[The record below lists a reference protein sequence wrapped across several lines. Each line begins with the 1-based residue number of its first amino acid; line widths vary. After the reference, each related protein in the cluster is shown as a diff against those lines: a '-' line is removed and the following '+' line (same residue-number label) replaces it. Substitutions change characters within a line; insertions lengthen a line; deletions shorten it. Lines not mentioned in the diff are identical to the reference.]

1 MVKQARFLT
10 ILLLLTLVAAGC
22 ESRGG
27 DSHALPP
34 APSSPKVVLIGIA
47 GITWEDLTAAEDPYL
62 SRIIA
67 NSVIGNVSVRVTNNS
82 ADAYANL
89 GAAQR
94 TETDG
99 SAAWAFNGAEEVE
112 NGSGLDLWS
121 RRTALPVTTRT
132 SGAVVVPTIG
142 HLVEMN
148 EGQAFDAALGLLGSE
163 LEKEGLRAAVL
174 GNADLSLGSLP
185 SVLPTVKR
193 MQEPFPPEA
202 GIHREVALAAINSEG
217 GVAEGDVSRELL
229 DKDPESPFGIRTNPS
244 AMLDAF
250 RTAYLAADLIV
261 VETGDTARADRYT
274 EGLNDETARRVRR
287 AALEEVLTDQVRPI
301 VDEVGSEAL
310 VIIFAPTTP
319 GGPQERGQLRPVIL
333 TGAGITPGL
342 AVTRSTRRPG
352 ILTVPDLSA
361 TIARHLGLTDDAF
374 GAGHAVRK
382 SVQGASHAEDLVE
395 RNTRAVV
402 HDAVRAPVSI
412 AIILLHLALYVLAVY
427 QLRRGALHRWLQIL
441 LLVALAFPLASFASS
456 SLPVPITV
464 TAAVAVIIV
473 VAFVLGVLTW
483 MFSRSPEKAATM
495 LLAATALFFFI
506 DLTLGARAQLD
517 SVLGYTSVA
526 AGRFFGLGNLGFALF
541 SSVIVLLAAVVGDRW
556 SSAEGGRTKR
566 KRSVLTAVPLIV
578 LAIVWIGHP
587 ALGSDVGGVLTMIP
601 ALVVFV
607 YALLGRRI
615 SIRHIPSVALITVL
629 IALTFGLLDLARPVG
644 ERTHLGDFLSEL
656 ARDPSYLFLVIRR
669 KLGLAISLTFST
681 RWGLAVPGALA
692 VLVWLY
698 RRARGQFRQML
709 EGRDA
714 LRAGLHALFT
724 AALVGSIV
732 NDSGIAVAG
741 MMLAVATPWALLTA
755 STNEARITD

>member
-1 MVKQARFLT
+1 M
-10 ILLLLTLVAAGC
+10 LVASGC
-22 ESRGG
+22 ENRVG
-27 DSHALPP
+27 DSYAVPP
-34 APSSPKVVLIGIA
+34 PPSSPKVVLIGIA
-47 GITWEDLTAAEDPYL
+47 GITWEDLTAVEDPYL
-62 SRIIA
+62 SRIIS
-67 NSVIGNVSVRVTNNS
+67 NSVIGNMSVRVTNNS
-82 ADAYANL
+82 ADAYATL

-99 SAAWAFNGAEEVE
+99 SAAWAFNRSEEVE

-121 RRTALPVTTRT
+121 RRTGSPLATRT
-132 SGAVVVPTIG
+132 SGAVVLSTIA

-148 EGQAFDAALGLLGSE
+148 HGKAFDAVVGLLGSE
-163 LEKEGLRAAVL
+163 LENKGLRAAVVA
-174 GNADLSLGSLP
+174 NADLSLGSLP
-185 SVLPTVKR
+185 AVLPSVKR
-193 MQEPFPPEA
+193 MQDPFPPET
-202 GIHREVALAAINSEG
+202 GIHRESALAAINSEG
-217 GVAEGDVSRELL
+217 AVAEGDVSRGLL
-229 DKDPESPFGIRTNPS
+229 EKDPESPFGIRTNS
-244 AMLDAF
+244 GAMLDAF
-250 RTAYLAADLIV
+250 RTAYEAADLIV
-261 VETGDTARADRYT
+261 VETGETARADLYT
-274 EGLNDETARRVRR
+274 EGLSDETALRMRR
-287 AALEEVLTDQVRPI
+287 AALREVLTDQMRPI

-319 GGPQERGQLRPVIL
+319 GGPEERGQLRPVIL
-333 TGAGITPGL
+333 TGAGINAGL
-342 AVTRSTRRPG
+342 AVTRSTRRAG
-352 ILTVPDLSA
+352 IITVPDLSA

-374 GAGHAVRK
+374 GAGHAVRM
-382 SVQGASHAEDLVE
+382 SAQGESQAEDLVE

-427 QLRRGALHRWLQIL
+427 QLRRGALNRWMQIL
-441 LLVALAFPLASFASS
+441 LLIALAFPLASFASS
-456 SLPVPITV
+456 TLPGPITV

-473 VAFVLGVLTW
+473 VALVLGSLSQL
-483 MFSRSPEKAATM
+483 FSRSSEKAATI

-556 SSAEGGRTKR
+556 SSAAGGRTKR
-566 KRSVLTAVPLIV
+566 SFWTAVPLVV

-615 SIRHIPSVALITVL
+615 SIRHIPSVVLITVL
-629 IALTFGLLDLARPVG
+629 IALIFGMLDLARPAD

-656 ARDPSYLFLVIRR
+656 ARDPTYLFLVIRR

-698 RRARGQFRQML
+698 GRARGQFRQML

-755 STNEARITD
+755 STNEARITG

>member
-10 ILLLLTLVAAGC
+10 ISLLLTLVAAGC
-22 ESRGG
+22 GSRGG

-62 SRIIA
+62 SRIIT

-121 RRTALPVTTRT
+121 RRTALPVTTGT

-148 EGQAFDAALGLLGSE
+148 QGKAFDAVLGLLGSE
-163 LEKEGLRAAVL
+163 LEKKGLRAAVL

-185 SVLPTVKR
+185 SVLPTANR
-193 MQEPFPPEA
+193 MQKPFPPEP

-229 DKDPESPFGIRTNPS
+229 DKDPESPFGIRTNPG

-333 TGAGITPGL
+333 TGAGLNAGL
-342 AVTRSTRRPG
+342 AVTRSTRRAG
-352 ILTVPDLSA
+352 IITVPDLSA

-374 GAGHAVRK
+374 GAGHAIRK
-382 SVQGASHAEDLVE
+382 STQGASHAKDLVE

-412 AIILLHLALYVLAVY
+412 SIILLHLALYVLAVY
-427 QLRRGALHRWLQIL
+427 QLRRGALNRWMQIS

-473 VAFVLGVLTW
+473 VALVLGALSW

-506 DLTLGARAQLD
+506 DLTVGARAQLD

-566 KRSVLTAVPLIV
+566 SVLTAVPLMV

-601 ALVVFV
+601 ALVVFI

-629 IALTFGLLDLARPVG
+629 IALTFGLLDLARPAD

-656 ARDPSYLFLVIRR
+656 ARDPTYLFLVIRR

-698 RRARGQFRQML
+698 RRARGPFRQML

-724 AALVGSIV
+724 AAVVGSIV

-741 MMLAVATPWALLTA
+741 MMLAVLTPWALLTA
-755 STNEARITD
+755 STNEARITV